1 MESRKILVVDD
12 DTDLREAL
20 EVALSS
26 AGFTTFTAPD
36 GAKGLEIALAEK
48 PDLIL
53 LDIMMPVM
61 NGHKTLSEL
70 RKDTWG
76 KDVPV
81 LFLTN
86 FDDPKNI
93 SQGFELKGNDYI
105 IKSNTSLESIVKK
118 VKQYLAGYHD
128 KYAT

>member
-1 MESRKILVVDD
+1 MAQKKILVVDD

-20 EVALSS
+20 DTALTA
-26 AGFTTFTAPD
+26 AGYTSLTAKD
-36 GAKGLEIALAEK
+36 GAEGLALALKEK

-53 LDIMMPVM
+53 LDIMMPNM

-70 RKDTWG
+70 RKDSWG
-76 KDVPV
+76 KEVPV

-86 FDDPKNI
+86 FDDPTNI
-93 SQGFELKGNDYI
+93 SEGFGLKANGYI
-105 IKSNTSLESIVKK
+105 IKSNTSLESITTK

-128 KYAT
+128 